1 MNPAKFAQMMKYLTR
16 VKKQKPDLPDVFPAS
31 KAPIPPKTQNVE
43 EIEAINAFIR
53 RERQQKAGG
62 GMLVQPGFGGT
73 RQGYATPKDKLID
86 RELLSQLIENAN
98 NSDKFFTKEDIMEM
112 YAKKKK
118 TVGTTKRK
126 TSYGDIKTYPKIKT
140 KTFDSAGTLLPA
152 EKKVERVLK
161 EVLSMDGPVP
171 DVKVYGTK
179 RDKQISNY
187 KKYIIRK
194 VGVAE
199 HKLGKILKTLPDY
212 KNNLESFTYLKNS
225 GLMRTDLVNMSLSD
239 QLKWA
244 SEAKEGKPRFKNI
257 GYLVAD
263 PNYVTMDFA
272 LRNWNL
278 NKGKGDIKFYDINGD
293 IIKWKNGLELPVTKV
308 SFGYKGNRFGIGT
321 KDKALNLRL
330 VGKNYFPEVYQNLDY
345 INQLKATRVDNP
357 YKPGTKT
364 SFMELMKRVYITD
377 KGYKPGAPLFSI
389 FHGPGGVGKEPFKN
403 LSFGMQDLNQALYK
417 IEKTVPLKGLR
428 KKLIKQAVTGLE
440 GLGGEDLIKSI
451 INQQSVIAQE
461 AAKGKPPIG
470 SLRDRIMLDVAT
482 KDKTLG
488 PKERDFLEKTLAGL
502 SKNPKCIIKFGKKK
516 VAAEG
521 GRIGYA
527 TGPASLTECA
537 KDGARVFNDGKL
549 NTADQIKDGAKLL
562 RGGRL
567 VLSALS
573 KYGIVPELAYVGLEA
588 AGRTVLGEKPT
599 NALLKSIDTLTFG
612 ATDFTSEIEAEKF
625 GEYAKDKLAV
635 DAFRGSQAKVRS
647 ILNNLERLEQ
657 INLEGGDVDVTQELQ
672 TLRAQLKSAS
682 DELRTNTVNPDLV
695 QFIDKKQEEISDTQ
709 LAKSTFA
716 KQSLRNQLEGF
727 PGIKDYMDTEATRV
741 FPFQQTQKQLNE
753 KIIPSLSDA
762 EDFLQLSTQDLIKRA
777 QILRLQGQDVSAQEL
792 IDYQNSLKNATLSE
806 LAESGQ
812 FSPTSIYGASETFST
827 PLPSGALD
835 KKPNIIPEMEREIVG
850 QTNVVNPFDI
860 DISDIGSGLRG
871 FAAAGGGIAKE
882 AGDRSGPPPEKGPM
896 SQGLQ
901 GLMKRVRNL

>member
-16 VKKQKPDLPDVFPAS
+16 VKKEKPDLPDVFPAS
-31 KAPIPPKTQNVE
+31 KAPIPPVREDVE
-43 EIEAINAFIR
+43 TTEAINAFIR

-682 DELRTNTVNPDLV
+682 DELRANTVNPDLV